1 MLKRNLSSDDQK
13 LLSELTS
20 LVIEN
25 LEDRT
30 FGTKEL
36 VRNSGMSRSQ
46 LYRKIQ
52 KLTGKSTTRF
62 IRDIRLEESLNYLK
76 SEDFTIAEIASKVGF
91 SSPSYFSKAFKDLY
105 SRTPGDFREQGQIKD
120 LKPVGHKEGPR
131 KLELFSNLIALAVLV
146 FILGLLIRS
155 ADSNFSS
162 VSRAAT
168 ISPKNSIAVLPLEN
182 KSGNT
187 EVDYMTYGI
196 SDALI
201 SHLSQSE
208 VFGRVVPMI
217 RVMELNASRASAH
230 DLAGQ
235 LGVDHLI
242 TGSLETFGNNFQIN
256 LQCLQAA
263 DNRVIWQQSYQINPG
278 SEDIFKFQDRVAESV
293 MKALDL
299 GEGSNEQR
307 PGKYDHGTNDP
318 EAYRAYLKAQYTAA
332 NSSTENM
339 KKALPLYRKALSIDP
354 QYTDAYVGLASLWLF
369 GSAVWGMSNPEQG
382 WQKAEALLLTAQDID
397 PTDPNITY
405 ALMTG
410 AFYYEWN
417 FDYVEAIYDP
427 EDEFSMLAI
436 DFDYLIKTGRYQ
448 LARKNV
454 LKALEDNPDNGGAYP
469 LLAMHALVTN
479 QPKEALA
486 ILDEQY
492 LKYPKDLFFLRE
504 STKCYLLLGE
514 DQKAKKIREVI
525 QSRFNEEAP
534 IYFWFEAVLAHRSKD
549 ENSAKKNLE
558 ILEAKYAESPAGSPA
573 WFMAM
578 YYFLKEDLEKGFTWL
593 RRSYESREVEMT
605 WLKVEPIL
613 KPYRDHPVYLE
624 LLEAMNFPEGDF
636 KRRKSTTIIP

>member
-20 LVIEN
+20 LVIKN
-25 LEDRT
+25 LEDRN

-36 VRNSGMSRSQ
+36 VHHSGMSRSQ

-52 KLTGKSTTRF
+52 KLSGKSTTRF
-62 IRDIRLEESLNYLK
+62 IRDIRLESSLNYLK
-76 SEDFTIAEIASKVGF
+76 QEEFTIAEIASKVGF
-91 SSPSYFSKAFKDLY
+91 SSPSYFSKAFKDRY
-105 SRTPGDFREQGQIKD
+105 SRTPGDFRDQGQIQE
-120 LKPVGHKEGPR
+120 LKSAGSSPMPR
-131 KLELFSNLIALAVLV
+131 KFELWINLIGLAVMV
-146 FILGLLIRS
+146 FILGLLLK
-155 ADSNFSS
+155 SS
-162 VSRAAT
+162 DINTHKVTQTAT
-168 ISPKNSIAVLPLEN
+168 ISQKNAIAVLPLEN

-217 RVMELNASRASAH
+217 RVMELNSSRYSAI
-230 DLAGQ
+230 DIAEK

-242 TGSLETFGNNFQIN
+242 YGTLQTFGDDFQIN
-256 LQCLQAA
+256 LQCMQVA
-263 DNRVIWQQSYQINPG
+263 DNTVIWQQSYQINPG
-278 SEDIFKFQDRVAESV
+278 SEDIFTFQDRVAESV
-293 MKALDL
+293 MKALNL
-299 GEGSNEQR
+299 GEGLNEKV
-307 PGKYDHGTNDP
+307 PGKYDHGTREP

-410 AFYYEWN
+410 AFYYEWD

-436 DFDYLIKTGRYQ
+436 DFDYLIKTGRYE
-448 LARKNV
+448 LARRNV

-469 LLAMHALVTN
+469 LLAMHALVTDQRN
-479 QPKEALA
+479 EARA

-504 STKCYLLLGE
+504 SAKCYLLLGE
-514 DQKAKKIREVI
+514 DQKAKKILDFI
-525 QSRFNEEAP
+525 QARFNEEAP

-549 ENSAKKNLE
+549 DTSARENLE
-558 ILEAKYAESPAGSPA
+558 ILEQKYAESPAGSPA
-573 WFMAM
+573 WFIAM
-578 YYFLKEDLEKGFTWL
+578 YHFLNEDPETGYIWL

-613 KPYRDHPVYLE
+613 KPYRDHPVYRE
-624 LLEAMNFPEGDF
+624 LLEAMKFPEGDF